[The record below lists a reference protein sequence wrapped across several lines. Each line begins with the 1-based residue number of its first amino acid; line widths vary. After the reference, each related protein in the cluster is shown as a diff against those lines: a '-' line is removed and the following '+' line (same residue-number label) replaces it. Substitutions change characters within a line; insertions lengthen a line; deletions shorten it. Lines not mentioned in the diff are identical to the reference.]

1 VAKSRWQRIR
11 SVNHVF
17 ALTLTKK
24 ARKDESPESHR
35 ALVEAVQV
43 VADVVRRMAGRMDED
58 K

>member
-1 VAKSRWQRIR
+1 MSDADGFRVWLDR
-11 SVNHVF
+11 VDEG
-17 ALTLTKK
+17 LKK